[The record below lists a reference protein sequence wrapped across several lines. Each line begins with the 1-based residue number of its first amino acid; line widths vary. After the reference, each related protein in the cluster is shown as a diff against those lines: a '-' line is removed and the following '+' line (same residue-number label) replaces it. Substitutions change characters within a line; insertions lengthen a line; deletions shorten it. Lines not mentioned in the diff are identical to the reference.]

1 MGNMCSKSYRSYSV
15 RRGDRR
21 NKRVEA
27 KVILLVTNGEVTE
40 NEYLKEIIKMHQVRR
55 KISYKI
61 KVSKGAPQTLFN
73 DVRAMDTSEFEEVW
87 LFFDR
92 DDNGF
97 NVINSL
103 LSESKISG
111 YKSVVSNP
119 CFEVWLHAHYG
130 LVNLCPRQSDA
141 IKRYE
146 KIAGIP
152 TDSKDIPDGFPFEN
166 WKTAINNLN
175 LSESAILKHT
185 SGKYGNSDVNEIIDS
200 PSTSM
205 GKFLEHIDFLKTQI
219 QT

>member
-1 MGNMCSKSYRSYSV
+1 MGNMCSKSSRSYSV
-15 RRGDRR
+15 RRGDKR

-40 NEYLKEIIKMHQVRR
+40 KEYLKEIIKMHQVRR

-73 DVRAMDTSEFEEVW
+73 YVRAMDTSEFEEVW

-103 LSESKISG
+103 LSESKSSG

-146 KIAGIP
+146 EIVEIPTGSKGIP
-152 TDSKDIPDGFPFEN
+152 GGFPFEN

-219 QT
+219 